1 MNTPY
6 YIPYIEKFR
15 SNIEKFV
22 KEVRSIY
29 PNYMYGY
36 SFKTNSYKPFCV
48 QAKQLSCLAEIVS
61 PYELKLAIESGF
73 EWQDIIYNG
82 VIPDFSNKLDVAK
95 AGGIVNL
102 ESEQEIQ
109 EFIAYSN
116 HNRQMVNIG
125 IRLNIGEYLGK
136 ESRFGIDI
144 KSNLYECLCK
154 PDNHPYLNIKCV
166 HCHIHGARS
175 LEMFEKRIDIMAKCA
190 NELCASIIDIGGNM
204 YGNIDSSFRKQY
216 NEYVPSLNEYAHCI
230 GLRMKEHFP
239 NCEKMLINEGGTLI
253 VSDCMDLVT
262 KVLNIKNVN
271 ERTYIVVDTKPMDVG
286 FVCGN
291 KTPTIEITEQRSKKS
306 SYIEKAIVQGCACME
321 DNIIGLFSGYVG
333 IGDYLVIKN
342 IGAYSYS
349 VRNSFITEPCKVK
362 LV

>member
-6 YIPYIEKFR
+6 YIPYVEKFR

-36 SFKTNSYKPFCV
+36 SFKTNSYKPFCI

-61 PYELKLAIESGF
+61 PYEYNLAKDYGF
-73 EWQDIIYNG
+73 KDQDIIYNG
-82 VIPDFSNKLDVAK
+82 VIPDFRNKLDVVK

-102 ESEQEIQ
+102 ESEQEIY
-109 EFIAYSN
+109 EFIEYSN
-116 HNRQMVNIG
+116 CNKQKVKIG
-125 IRLNIGEYLGK
+125 IRLNIGKYLDN

-144 KSNLYECLCK
+144 NSQLYKFLCK
-154 PDNHPYLNIKCV
+154 SYTHPYLSIKCI

-190 NELCASIIDIGGNM
+190 NELDASIIDIGGNM
-204 YGNIDSSFRKQY
+204 YGNIDNSLKKQY
-216 NEYVPSLNEYAHCI
+216 KEYVPTMNEYAHCI
-230 GLRMKEHFP
+230 GQRMKDHFP
-239 NCEKMLINEGGTLI
+239 NYEKMLINEGATLI

-271 ERTYIVVDTKPMDVG
+271 GKTFIVVDTKPMDVG

-291 KTPTIEITEQRSKKS
+291 KNPTIEVEKHISKTS
-306 SYIEKAIVQGCACME
+306 SHVEKAIVEGCACME
-321 DNIIGLFSGYVG
+321 DNIIGMFSGNVG
-333 IGDYLVIKN
+333 IDDCLVVRN
-342 IGAYSYS
+342 IGVYSFS

-362 LV
+362 LQ